1 MTQMLGREISYQQVG
16 RSNPEHSNS
25 FFFEFSL
32 HNVDNLIEAVAAL
45 LVASVYTSIACVI
58 V

>member
-1 MTQMLGREISYQQVG
+1 MLGREISYQQVG